1 MIENQEN
8 VERKNVT
15 QKRDGTETKNEVFL
29 ADFFVVLSEEREE
42 LIQQIKNRGKIKR
55 IFSEQLD
62 FSDFGLVSSVVFIWL
77 LFVYVS

>member
-29 ADFFVVLSEEREE
+29 ADF
-42 LIQQIKNRGKIKR
+42 
-55 IFSEQLD
+55 
-62 FSDFGLVSSVVFIWL
+62 
-77 LFVYVS
+77 